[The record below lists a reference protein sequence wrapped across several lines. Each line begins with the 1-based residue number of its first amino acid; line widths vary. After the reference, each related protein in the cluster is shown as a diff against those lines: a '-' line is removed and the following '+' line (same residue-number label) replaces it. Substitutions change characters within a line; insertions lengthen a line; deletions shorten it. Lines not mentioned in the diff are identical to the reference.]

1 MYCLKVK
8 FAKTSSFINTKS
20 LFLLSI
26 MNITSQIKQP
36 IHAEMELFE
45 KKFFESM
52 SSKVALLNRITYYI
66 VNRKGK
72 QMRPMFVFLT
82 AKMISG
88 GKVNER
94 TYRGASVIE
103 LIHTAT
109 LVHDDVVDDSN
120 RRRGFFSI
128 NALWRNKIAVL
139 VGDYLLS
146 KGLLLSIDNG
156 DFDLL
161 RIISVAVRE
170 MSEGELLQIEKARRL
185 DIDESVYYEII
196 RQKTATLIAAC
207 CALGAKSVSEDEAQV
222 ETMRK
227 FGELIGMA
235 FQIKDDLFDYTDDAI
250 GKPTGIDIKE
260 QKMTLPLIYALNNCT
275 SKEKSWCINSIKN
288 HNKDKKRVKEVIQ
301 FVKDKNGLSY
311 AEQKMVQFQ
320 QEALAL
326 IQKFPTS
333 EYKDSLTLMVNYV
346 IERKNKQ
353 CQSQYQ
359 LQCQKR
365 SCFDLI
371 LEFGI
376 LNFHATFL
384 QPKASM
390 LIEPS

>member
-1 MYCLKVK
+1 
-8 FAKTSSFINTKS
+8 
-20 LFLLSI
+20 

-36 IHAEMELFE
+36 IQQEMELFE
-45 KKFFESM
+45 KKFYESM
-52 SSKVALLNRITYYI
+52 SSKVALLNRITYYV

-82 AKMISG
+82 AKMLSNGI
-88 GKVNER
+88 VNDR

-120 RRRGFFSI
+120 QRRGFFSI
-128 NALWRNKIAVL
+128 NALWKNKIAVL

-170 MSEGELLQIEKARRL
+170 MSEGELLQIEKARKL
-185 DIDESVYYEII
+185 DITEDIYYEII

-207 CALGAKSVSEDEAQV
+207 CALGAKSISEDEVQV
-222 ETMRK
+222 EIMRK

-235 FQIKDDLFDYTDDAI
+235 FQIKDDLFDYTDEAI

-260 QKMTLPLIYALNNCT
+260 QKMTLPLIYALNNC
-275 SKEKSWCINSIKN
+275 SEREKSWCINSVKN

-311 AEQKMVQFQ
+311 AEQKMAHFQ
-320 QEALAL
+320 KEALAL
-326 IQKFPTS
+326 LKDFPNS
-333 EYKDSLTLMVNYV
+333 IYKDSLILMVNYV
-346 IERKNKQ
+346 IERKK
-353 CQSQYQ
+353 
-359 LQCQKR
+359 
-365 SCFDLI
+365 
-371 LEFGI
+371 
-376 LNFHATFL
+376 
-384 QPKASM
+384 
-390 LIEPS
+390 